1 MATVLPTVSAPDA
14 TESPVSSVIVETAD
28 SPRKENSLND
38 ASGIVID
45 DSSIVMHRPIC

>member
-1 MATVLPTVSAPDA
+1 MATVLPTVSAPDS
-14 TESPVSSVIVETAD
+14 TLSPVSSVIAAAAD

-38 ASGIVID
+38 ASGIDIA